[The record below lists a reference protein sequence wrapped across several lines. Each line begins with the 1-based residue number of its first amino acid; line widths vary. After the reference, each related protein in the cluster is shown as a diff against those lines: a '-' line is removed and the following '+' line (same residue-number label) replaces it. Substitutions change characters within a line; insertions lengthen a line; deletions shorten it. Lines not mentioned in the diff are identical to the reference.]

1 MLYLVFD
8 AIVRVRC
15 GDVRQILFECTDI
28 WINRH
33 AIVVEDDEHVGVLD
47 ATVVQSFKGQTR
59 GHRPIPNHGHVLHVA
74 LAVVA
79 AADGHAQRCAHARA
93 AVSYPKR
100 VILALAAL
108 GEAADALVLA
118 VGVKAFAA
126 PRQDFM
132 PVRLVSHVPDDL
144 IFRGIER
151 VVERDGQFD
160 HAEARP
166 EVTALF
172 RDDVHNELA

>member
-1 MLYLVFD
+1 MPYLVFD
-8 AIVRVRC
+8 AIVRGRC
-15 GDVRQILFECTDI
+15 GDVCQILFECTDI

-47 ATVVQSFKGQTR
+47 AAVVQSFKGQTR

-100 VILALAAL
+100 VYSLSLRW
-108 GEAADALVLA
+108 AADALVLA

-126 PRQDFM
+126 PRQDL
-132 PVRLVSHVPDDL
+132 RTLGVP
-144 IFRGIER
+144 RPR
-151 VVERDGQFD
+151 RFD
-160 HAEARP
+160 QGY
-166 EVTALF
+166 
-172 RDDVHNELA
+172 